1 MAIVWP
7 ILQKIIQRGTV
18 RIQSNLTT
26 INKIGV
32 QKYVTSHLSFRNGFQ
47 QDLVDMKTAITES
60 EVYFYFILLIV
71 LPKGDDLNFTL
82 NDTQQP

>member
-26 INKIGV
+26 INIIGV
-32 QKYVTSHLSFRNGFQ
+32 QKYVTSHLFFRNGFQ
-47 QDLVDMKTAITES
+47 HDLVDIKTAITES
-60 EVYFYFILLIV
+60 EVYFYFIL
-71 LPKGDDLNFTL
+71 FY
-82 NDTQQP
+82 